1 MSESERYDH
10 ASIEAKQRKRWEEEG
25 TYRTGKHPERPKF
38 YALDMFPYPS
48 GQGLHVGHP
57 KGFIGSDVLSRFKR
71 MNGFDV
77 LHPMGFDAFGLPAEN
92 YAIKNK
98 VHPRQA
104 VDANIAYYKSQ
115 LSIIGFDYDWTRQ
128 IDTTD
133 PKYYKWT
140 QWIFLKLYE
149 KGLAFQS
156 YEPINWCPS
165 CQTGLAN
172 EDIEDGK
179 CERCETPVEKKPM
192 RQWVLKITDYADRLL
207 EDLDELDWPES
218 IKESQRNWIGRSEGH
233 EIDFKLEG
241 ANVPEG
247 SQATVFTTRADTLFG
262 VTYIVLAP
270 EHPLVATIAGTAPN
284 RAAIDAYVAA
294 ARELDVIE
302 RTAEGKEKSGVCIEG
317 VFAINPVNQ
326 ERVSVWIADYVL
338 ADYGTGAVMA
348 VPAHDERDY
357 AFATKHNLEIRHVVR
372 PHMVDAANPHVE
384 GQPLSPRN
392 NAICIIRHK
401 KTGKYL
407 CLKWKEQPWT
417 TFVIGGIEDGEDV
430 IEAAKREIAE
440 EAGIADATVVRVLG
454 APIQTDYNAAHK
466 KVNRR
471 STTTAILFETE
482 SDPASIAAEE
492 LAIHEPFWM
501 DESELKSGVITH
513 AEIDVLMNRIR
524 TGNDGHYG
532 DGFLVA
538 SGEFDGLESTKA
550 ISVIGEKFGRTVV
563 RYKLRDWVF
572 SRQRYWGEPIP
583 LLHVGNEVVPVPED
597 QLPVELPR
605 VESYAPTGTGESPLA
620 DIAEWVNTTAPDGRP
635 ARRETN
641 TMPQWAG
648 SSWYYLR
655 YMDTEND
662 AALVSKDAEER
673 FAPVDVYVGGTEHA
687 TRHLIYAR
695 FWHKFLFDI
704 GVVSTKEPFKRLMN
718 QGLIMG
724 EDGRKMGK
732 RYGNVVN
739 PDDVV
744 AQHGADTFRMFEMFL
759 GPFEQQANWSTA
771 SIMGPRRFIERLW
784 KMQDTPFTEQS
795 HEDVRFALAESIPK
809 INADIEA
816 FAHNTA
822 ISCLMILLSTME
834 KAPELSKDD
843 YMTLL
848 KLVAPYAPHVTDEI
862 WGRLGGEGSIHE
874 SAWPTPPVVDASA
887 RPVAIA
893 VQVNGKSR
901 GAITARKGATQE
913 ELVALIEGDQSIAK
927 WLVGERIRI
936 IHVPDRMISFVIKQA
951 A

>member
-10 ASIEAKQRKRWEEEG
+10 ASIEAKQRARWETEE

-218 IKESQRNWIGRSEGH
+218 IKESQRNWIGRSEGVN
-233 EIDFKLEG
+233 FKCTIKDLG
-241 ANVPEG
+241 IQVSMYNSVPQTYHAETF
-247 SQATVFTTRADTLFG
+247 TV
-262 VTYIVLAP
+262 IAP
-270 EHPLVATIAGTAPN
+270 DHPLVPTLVAGLPN
-284 RAAIDAYVAA
+284 EKEV
-294 ARELDVIE
+294 LDFVEKIKERKKQNKFNISTDLEGIFTGRYIE
-302 RTAEGKEKSGVCIEG
+302 S
-317 VFAINPVNQ
+317 FADTGRDLPI
-326 ERVSVWIADYVL
+326 WIASYVVS
-338 ADYGTGAVMA
+338 DYGTGIVNCS
-348 VPAHDERDY
+348 AHDERDF
-357 AFATKHNLEIRHVVR
+357 AFAKKFNIPLKPVMFPSDVVEAQKVTDLEYAYCKDSEGVLKEPAQFAGRKWGEVR
-372 PHMVDAANPHVE
+372 TD
-384 GQPLSPRN
+384 
-392 NAICIIRHK
+392 IIEHI
-401 KTGKYL
+401 
-407 CLKWKEQPWT
+407 
-417 TFVIGGIEDGEDV
+417 V
-430 IEAAKREIAE
+430 
-440 EAGIADATVVRVLG
+440 
-454 APIQTDYNAAHK
+454 
-466 KVNRR
+466 
-471 STTTAILFETE
+471 
-482 SDPASIAAEE
+482 
-492 LAIHEPFWM
+492 
-501 DESELKSGVITH
+501 
-513 AEIDVLMNRIR
+513 R
-524 TGNDGHYG
+524 TGLG
-532 DGFLVA
+532 DRRVN
-538 SGEFDGLESTKA
+538 
-550 ISVIGEKFGRTVV
+550 
-563 RYKLRDWVF
+563 YKLRDWVF

-583 LLHVGNEVVPVPED
+583 LLHVGDEVVPVPED
-597 QLPVELPR
+597 KLPVELPR

-655 YMDTEND
+655 YMDTQND
-662 AALVSKDAEER
+662 EALVSKDAEKR

-784 KMQDTPFTEQS
+784 KLQDTTFAAQS
-795 HEDVRFALAESIPK
+795 HEDVRFALAEAIPK
-809 INADIEA
+809 ISADIEA

-834 KAPELSKDD
+834 KAPELSKDN

-874 SAWPTPPVVDASA
+874 SAWPTPPTVDINA

-901 GAITARKGATQE
+901 GAITARKGATQD
-913 ELVALIEGDQSIAK
+913 ELVALVEGDESIAK

-936 IHVPDRMISFVIKQA
+936 IHVQDRMISFVIKPA